1 MDPEAAAL
9 EAPAPPTV
17 SAVPPPE
24 WQRLDPRAIELGRL
38 TGWIAAAT
46 VMAMYSLLVI
56 GMWVPVLFRRAD
68 EGLPWLTL
76 ALTAFWPVLA
86 ALLAWRAHVFPE
98 LHYRHTTW
106 RIDEVGLAIRTGV
119 IWRVEIAVARSRVQ
133 HIDVAQGPL
142 QRRFGLGTLSVYTA
156 GTEHSQVSL
165 DGLEHGAAL
174 AVRDRLLPARD
185 VDAV

>member
-1 MDPEAAAL
+1 M
-9 EAPAPPTV
+9 
-17 SAVPPPE
+17 PPE

-38 TGWIAAAT
+38 TGWIGAAV
-46 VMAMYSLLVI
+46 VMLLYSIVVI
-56 GMWVPVLFRRAD
+56 GLWVAVLFRRSD
-68 EGLPWLTL
+68 GVPMFTV
-76 ALTAFWPVLA
+76 ALSAFWPVLA
-86 ALLAWRAHVFPE
+86 GLLAWRAHVFPE

-119 IWRVEIAVARSRVQ
+119 ICRVEIAVARSRVQ

-165 DGLEHGAAL
+165 EGLEHGVAL
-174 AVRDRLLPARD
+174 VARDRLLPARA